1 MQEGNL
7 CCGVTGRFMVDYK
20 KRAAIPATAIIPG
33 IAVFIGAPP
42 ADEEEDVAPAPAEEA
57 RDAALEAADDRLE
70 AAEEALEAADDRLE
84 AAEEALEATDLAVD
98 DAPPAADVTLPPAP
112 PIPKIVDSPTVD
124 VAIAEP
130 PEEIVERRADV
141 ETAEEEAPAPPA
153 PTP

>member
-7 CCGVTGRFMVDYK
+7 CCEVTGRFMVDYK

-57 RDAALEAADDRLE
+57 RDAALEAAEDRLE
-70 AAEEALEAADDRLE
+70 APEER
-84 AAEEALEATDLAVD
+84 LEATDLAVD

-112 PIPKIVDSPTVD
+112 PIPKIVDWPTVD

-130 PEEIVERRADV
+130 PEEIVERRAEV
-141 ETAEEEAPAPPA
+141 ETAEEEPPAPPA
-153 PTP
+153 PAP